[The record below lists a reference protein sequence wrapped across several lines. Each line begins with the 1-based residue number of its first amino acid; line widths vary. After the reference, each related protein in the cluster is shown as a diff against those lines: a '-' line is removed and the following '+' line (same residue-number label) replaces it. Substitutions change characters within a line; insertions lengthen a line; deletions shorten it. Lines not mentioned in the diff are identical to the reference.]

1 MQPRATDAINQT
13 GDQLAQSLMRPSVGC
28 GATNDH
34 LTSKK
39 IWTKCASNRTYAR
52 QGKSELLTPLQSP
65 EAPKLDTKPTA
76 TTDCDA
82 VCELAESGM

>member
-13 GDQLAQSLMRPSVGC
+13 GNQLAQSIIRPSVGR

-34 LTSKK
+34 LTNKK

-52 QGKSELLTPLQSP
+52 QVKSELLTPLQSP
-65 EAPKLDTKPTA
+65 KAGHETNRYY
-76 TTDCDA
+76 
-82 VCELAESGM
+82 